1 MVVFVLWVWLPSA
14 RDVGE
19 FLAGEARLRRVP
31 LGSLDRLLLL
41 ARAASEFENVFFG
54 DGDAVCLGYYVVW
67 WGGSYRVFVV
77 VAYDSSGGLF
87 IEAVNVEE
95 WVGVARAKRLVK
107 SYTRPP

>member
-1 MVVFVLWVWLPSA
+1 
-14 RDVGE
+14 
-19 FLAGEARLRRVP
+19 
-31 LGSLDRLLLL
+31 
-41 ARAASEFENVFFG
+41 
-54 DGDAVCLGYYVVW
+54 
-67 WGGSYRVFVV
+67 V